1 MRSSGNRVAAR
12 GHAVRCN
19 RCRAR
24 DAAARPPACTPKR
37 GGATGPSNHAAAHRA
52 AAATNRPNGRRR
64 RVPFDFD
71 RLRA

>member
-1 MRSSGNRVAAR
+1 M
-12 GHAVRCN
+12 RCN

-37 GGATGPSNHAAAHRA
+37 GGATGPSNHAALHRA

-64 RVPFDFD
+64 QVPFDFD
-71 RLRA
+71 RPRA